1 MPKLKVGTIVPTAE
15 EDVRIRSGIDQDPDT
30 FEATAADFKKMRP
43 VGRPRAAFTKERI
56 TVRLSP
62 EVTAYFRSLGTGWQT
77 RMDEVLREY
86 VASKH

>member
-1 MPKLKVGTIVPTAE
+1 MPKLKVGTIVPTVE
-15 EDVRIRSGIDQDPDT
+15 EDIRIRAGIAQDADT
-30 FEATAADFKKMRP
+30 FEATEADFQKMRP
-43 VGRPRAAFTKERI
+43 VGRPRATVTKERI

-77 RMDEVLREY
+77 RMDEVLQDY